1 MTWHFHLYTR
11 PCPPAPRS
19 SRLIGGD
26 VWPGDS
32 VPLGRTGGI
41 VLNVQCT
48 VVLRKKSYELCEII
62 LYS

>member
-48 VVLRKKSYELCEII
+48 VVLRKKS
-62 LYS
+62 S